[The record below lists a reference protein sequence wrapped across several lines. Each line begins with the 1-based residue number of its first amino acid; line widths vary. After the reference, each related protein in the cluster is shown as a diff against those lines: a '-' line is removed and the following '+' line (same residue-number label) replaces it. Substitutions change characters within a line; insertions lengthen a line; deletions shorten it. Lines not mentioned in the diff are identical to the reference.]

1 MARIFTA
8 PRGSTEPHLG
18 RTLPSLLE
26 EALEKNPHRQAFH
39 QRTGDGWRSFST
51 EEFLKLS
58 EQTALGM
65 LDIGLARQDRIALFM
80 HSDVYFCVA
89 DMACLMAGMIDV
101 PIYLTHAPES
111 IRFVMSH
118 AQARALFV
126 SNLELLEKVGP
137 FLKEMTR
144 TKTIIV
150 AQTEDF
156 AEPPTHPDIP
166 EDVEVHT
173 LHSLRQLGKKR
184 LESEPDAAVE
194 LRAEIDHRDVATII
208 YTSGTTGKPKG
219 VMLTHENISFN
230 SLGAF
235 SENSVVEKGKGKI
248 LSFLPL
254 THVFARML
262 HYGYMNYGSEVYFCE
277 PDEVARLLKEVKP
290 SGFATVPHLLEKTY
304 EKIILAGAQLT
315 GTKKKAFD
323 WALRLAKK
331 YDHTKLKGPL
341 YLGQLKLADK
351 LVFSKWRQALGGE
364 IECIISGGAAL
375 RPELNNLFLAAGV
388 TIIQGY
394 GMTETSPVI
403 SYNRV
408 EDNHPGTVGVPL
420 PGVEVML
427 AEDGE
432 ILTRGPHVMRGYY
445 RNPEGTR
452 EAIDE
457 EGWMHTGD
465 IGKIVKRRY
474 LKVTDRKKSLFKLS
488 TGKYV
493 YPQPLESRLTGQPLV
508 DEAVVLGPDRKYVT
522 ALLVPDKEA
531 LRVYAKI
538 KGLDKDAAV
547 EELIKLP
554 PIVNRFH
561 EIVDEANEGMPD
573 WVQIQYFRLVTE
585 EFSAEN
591 GLLTPTLK
599 VRRPVVYDR
608 FADTIDD
615 MYSESPEPA
624 RKAS

>member
-1 MARIFTA
+1 MARIYKA
-8 PRGSTEPHLG
+8 PRGSTEPNLG
-18 RTLPSLLE
+18 RTLPSLLI
-26 EALEKNPHRQAFH
+26 EALEKNPCPKALN
-39 QRTGDGWRSFST
+39 QRSGDGWRSFST
-51 EEFLKLS
+51 GEFLRLS
-58 EQTALGM
+58 EETALG
-65 LDIGLARQDRIALFM
+65 LLEIGLARQDRIALFM

-89 DMACLMAGMIDV
+89 DMACLIAGMIDV

-111 IRFVMSH
+111 IRFVMRH

-126 SNLELLEKVGP
+126 SNMELLEKLGP
-137 FLKEMTR
+137 FLGELTR
-144 TKTIIV
+144 TKAIIV

-166 EDVEVHT
+166 EDVEVRT
-173 LHSLRQLGKKR
+173 LHQVRMLGRKLLEKDPEAAAQLR
-184 LESEPDAAVE
+184 E
-194 LRAEIDHRDVATII
+194 EIDHRDVATII

-235 SENSVVEKGKGKI
+235 HENTVVKKGEGRI

-262 HYGYMNYGSEVYFCE
+262 QYGYMNYGSEVYFCE
-277 PDEVARLLKEVKP
+277 PEEVSRLLKEVKP
-290 SGFATVPHLLEKTY
+290 SGFATVPHLLEKVY
-304 EKIILAGAQLT
+304 EKIVLTGAQLT
-315 GTKKKAFD
+315 GTKKRAFD

-331 YDHTKLKGPL
+331 YDHNKLKGPL
-341 YLGQLKLADK
+341 FLGQLKLADK

-364 IECIISGGAAL
+364 VECVISGGAAL
-375 RPELNNLFLAAGV
+375 RPELNNLYLAAGV
-388 TIIQGY
+388 TVVQGY

-403 SYNRV
+403 TYNRV
-408 EDNHPGTVGVPL
+408 EDNHPGTVGTPL
-420 PGVEVML
+420 PGVEVTL

-452 EAIDE
+452 EAVDE

-465 IGKIVKRRY
+465 IGKVVKGRY

-493 YPQPLESRLTGQPLV
+493 YPQPLEGRLTAQPLV
-508 DEAVVLGPDRKYVT
+508 DEAVVVGPDRKYVT
-522 ALLVPDKEA
+522 ALLVPDEEA
-531 LRVYAKI
+531 LRVFAKI
-538 KGLDKDAAV
+538 KGLDKDAPV
-547 EELIKLP
+547 EELLAATP
-554 PIVNRFH
+554 VVNRFDQ
-561 EIVDEANEGMPD
+561 IVREANDGMPS
-573 WVQIQYFRLVTE
+573 WVQIQYFRLITD

-599 VRRPVVYDR
+599 VRRPVVYER
-608 FADTIDD
+608 FAKVIDD
-615 MYSESPEPA
+615 MYRESPQEA